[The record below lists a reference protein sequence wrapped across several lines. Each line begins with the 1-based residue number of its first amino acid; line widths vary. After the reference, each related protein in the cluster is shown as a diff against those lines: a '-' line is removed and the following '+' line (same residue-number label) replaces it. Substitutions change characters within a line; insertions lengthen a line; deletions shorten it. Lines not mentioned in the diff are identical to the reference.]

1 MVVVNRMP
9 PFSDYLV
16 CALSSKLEHECAGF
30 DDVIA
35 ADDDDF
41 RASGLKVASLVR
53 LGLVAAIPKSAV
65 LGELG
70 MISEARLQRLR
81 SRLARHIEA
90 EQGGAGEP
98 PPSREPG
105 STDGWNH

>member
-1 MVVVNRMP
+1 M
-9 PFSDYLV
+9 
-16 CALSSKLEHECAGF
+16 AISSKLQHECAGF

-53 LGLVAAIPKSAV
+53 LGLVATIPKSAV
-65 LGELG
+65 LGQLG
-70 MISEARLQRLR
+70 VISEVRLQRLR

-90 EQGGAGEP
+90 EQGGAQAAP
-98 PPSREPG
+98 PPNEPAPATG
-105 STDGWNH
+105 RNP